1 MKTMSKGLVYL
12 QIDILA
18 SAVASVVLLSRSNS

>member
-1 MKTMSKGLVYL
+1 MKTMSKVLVYL

-18 SAVASVVLLSRSNS
+18 SAFASVVLLSRSNS